1 MSGKRI
7 DYSEEVKVYARSGDL
22 IGSAHF
28 TGYAHRPR
36 TGGLW
41 SWNGRLTQ
49 TDFEPGAVME
59 AGELRLDF
67 SDGASGNV
75 LCTKVQI
82 TANRRGTFGWVEIL
96 GNGMPPRVEPD

>member
-1 MSGKRI
+1 MSGNRI
-7 DYSEEVKVYARSGDL
+7 DYSEEVKVFAKSGDL

-49 TDFEPGAVME
+49 TDFEVGAVME
-59 AGELRLDF
+59 AGEMRLEF
-67 SDGASGNV
+67 SDGASGKV
-75 LCTKVQI
+75 LYTNVQI
-82 TANRRGTFGWVEIL
+82 TANRLGNLSWVDVL
-96 GNGMPPRVEPD
+96 GNGMPPRVGTN